1 MKQMKM
7 QTYLL
12 ILLQRKKKKKKGCS
26 RTAIDCGFILD
37 SLSCHA
43 RGTLS
48 QLKVASHESVE
59 SV

>member
-1 MKQMKM
+1 MKM

-12 ILLQRKKKKKKGCS
+12 ILLQCEKEEKKADS
-26 RTAIDCGFILD
+26 RTAIDCGFIPD
-37 SLSCHA
+37 NLSCHA